1 MTNQGEKGGRQTCEH
16 LQCMIDVVSGCML
29 RQCFHVTKKKE
40 KRVGGGRGGGGK
52 VGSSS
57 MKSPTFGGYL
67 AEFSHSRAKE
77 YPKR

>member
-1 MTNQGEKGGRQTCEH
+1 M
-16 LQCMIDVVSGCML
+16 LQ
-29 RQCFHVTKKKE
+29 KKKK
-40 KRVGGGRGGGGK
+40 KRVGGGGGK

-67 AEFSHSRAKE
+67 AEFCHSRAKG